1 MKKLNKL
8 QKDIA
13 GILLKR
19 IREEKYTI
27 SYDEIKAKIKRISN
41 YEISDRVLWDSLGEV
56 SALCNEMGLP
66 PISVIAINE
75 KIGCPGE
82 GFFKNCHKLGLCDSD
97 IISKPVYN
105 KLLSDTK
112 NCTEW
117 YKLEEYLQLDITGDL
132 EDYTLNDREPDSEGK
147 LLPISI
153 NVYERSAYNRRECIK
168 AKGTSCLICG
178 FNFGETYGA
187 AMSNKIHVHHI
198 IPLSEIGDEH
208 KVDPV
213 KDLIPVC
220 PNCHYVIHSKKDGV
234 YTIEEVKNMI
244 ADNKRRSKNENT

>member
-1 MKKLNKL
+1 M
-8 QKDIA
+8 
-13 GILLKR
+13 
-19 IREEKYTI
+19 
-27 SYDEIKAKIKRISN
+27 
-41 YEISDRVLWDSLGEV
+41 
-56 SALCNEMGLP
+56 
-66 PISVIAINE
+66 
-75 KIGCPGE
+75 
-82 GFFKNCHKLGLCDSD
+82 
-97 IISKPVYN
+97 
-105 KLLSDTK
+105 
-112 NCTEW
+112 
-117 YKLEEYLQLDITGDL
+117 QLDITGDL